1 MKSLLSAQNLT
12 KRFGGLAAVNDVSLD
27 LLRNHIH
34 AVIGPNG
41 AGKSTLTNLLS
52 GDLPPTS
59 GTVQLGGQ
67 DVTGWNPEKIS
78 RQGLGRSY
86 QKTNIFLPFT
96 VWENVRLAAQS
107 RQPHAA
113 RWLSRATDFA
123 ALNAR
128 ATRAIELSGLE
139 NRKTAIAGTISHG
152 EQRQLEIAMT
162 LATEP
167 QVLLLDEPLAG
178 MGVAE
183 AERMVALLLDAQERP
198 RHPAGRTRHGRGL
211 HAGRPADRDG
221 QRQGDRQR
229 HTRRHPRRRRRAG
242 RLSGRGT
249 LMAELLIDAKGIHTY
264 YGASHILRGIDFS
277 VARGETIGLM
287 GRNGMGKSTLLKS
300 IMGLVRPR
308 SGSVAITGQDM
319 LGRAP
324 YEISRL
330 GIAYVPEG
338 RGIFGNLSVVE
349 NLKMAARAG
358 TRGQRDWTYERVLE
372 TFPRLQERLGHGGQ
386 QLSGGEQQMLTIGRA
401 LMTNPDVLILDEA
414 TEGLAPLIAREIW
427 RICGVIRETGI
438 SSVIVD
444 KNWKHVTQITDRN
457 IILVKGEVVFEG
469 SSAELHA
476 RPELL
481 TQYLGV

>member
-1 MKSLLSAQNLT
+1 M
-12 KRFGGLAAVNDVSLD
+12 
-27 LLRNHIH
+27 
-34 AVIGPNG
+34 
-41 AGKSTLTNLLS
+41 
-52 GDLPPTS
+52 
-59 GTVQLGGQ
+59 
-67 DVTGWNPEKIS
+67 
-78 RQGLGRSY
+78 
-86 QKTNIFLPFT
+86 
-96 VWENVRLAAQS
+96 
-107 RQPHAA
+107 
-113 RWLSRATDFA
+113 
-123 ALNAR
+123 
-128 ATRAIELSGLE
+128 
-139 NRKTAIAGTISHG
+139 
-152 EQRQLEIAMT
+152 
-162 LATEP
+162 
-167 QVLLLDEPLAG
+167 
-178 MGVAE
+178 
-183 AERMVALLLDAQERP
+183 
-198 RHPAGRTRHGRGL
+198 
-211 HAGRPADRDG
+211 AD
-221 QRQGDRQR
+221 
-229 HTRRHPRRRRRAG
+229 
-242 RLSGRGT
+242 
-249 LMAELLIDAKGIHTY
+249 LLIDARDLHTY
-264 YGASHILRGIDFS
+264 YGASHILRGINFS

-300 IMGLVRPR
+300 IMGLVKPR
-308 SGSVAITGQDM
+308 TGSLDIMGQPM

-324 YEISRL
+324 YEISQL

-372 TFPRLQERLGHGGQ
+372 TFPRLKERLGHGGQ

-427 RICGVIRETGI
+427 RICGVIRESGI

-469 SSAELHA
+469 SSADLHA